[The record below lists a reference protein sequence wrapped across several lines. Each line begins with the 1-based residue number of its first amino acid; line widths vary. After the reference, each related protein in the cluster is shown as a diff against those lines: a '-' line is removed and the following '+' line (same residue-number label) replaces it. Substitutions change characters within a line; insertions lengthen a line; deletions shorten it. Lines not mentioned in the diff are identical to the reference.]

1 MAREDFRTQ
10 LEIFRDRDIQ
20 IVALIALII
29 GLLIG
34 WFLLGWV
41 IAPVQWINAEP
52 VDLHPQWQEH
62 YVAMVVDSYLLT
74 GDRATAEERLESFD
88 DEALAQSFGE
98 VQAQFEQ
105 AGATRQGRAVS
116 QLADQLGVTIV
127 PVERQTA
134 EAGTPAAAGQVAQP
148 TAPATEAQPAERPL
162 LNSLVTI
169 CGIVLLVVLLVAG
182 AIAAFLWWQQR
193 TPEFVEGEEGAE
205 RAPGRVPGGSQIT
218 SMNLGERATIR
229 YMDDGPGYD
238 QTVQIYHGGEII
250 GSCGLRG
257 VSTLSE
263 GGHVVACAAWLYEPS
278 APERSADVRVL
289 ASRRVYQNDAL
300 RRSLVRDRE
309 PEQVIPAEPGQT
321 AHLEHQSLEMTL
333 RIVDV
338 EYTGP
343 DEQYLDTLIVELEP
357 ATKRN
362 ELDVR

>member
-10 LEIFRDRDIQ
+10 LEMFRDRDIQ
-20 IVALIALII
+20 IAALIAFII

-41 IAPVQWINAEP
+41 IAPVQWINARP
-52 VDLHPQWQEH
+52 ADLHPRWQQH
-62 YVAMVVDSYLLT
+62 YIAMVVDSYLLT
-74 GDRATAEERLESFD
+74 GDRATAEERLASFD
-88 DEALAQSFGE
+88 DETLAQYFGE
-98 VQAQFEQ
+98 VQAEFEQ
-105 AGATRQGRAVS
+105 AGATRQARAVS
-116 QLADQLGVTIV
+116 QLADQLGITIV

-134 EAGTPAAAGQVAQP
+134 EAGTPPAAAAVAQP
-148 TAPATEAQPAERPL
+148 TAPAPEEPARRSV
-162 LNSLVTI
+162 LNTLAMV

-193 TPEFVEGEEGAE
+193 TQEFVGGEEEAAGIS
-205 RAPGRVPGGSQIT
+205 GRPPGGSQIT

-238 QTVQIYHGGEII
+238 QTVQIFHGGEII

-257 VSTLSE
+257 VSTLSDS
-263 GGHVVACAAWLYEPS
+263 GHVVACAAWLYEPS

-289 ASRRVYQNDAL
+289 ASRRVYGNDAL
-300 RRSLVRDRE
+300 RRSLVRDHE

-333 RIVDV
+333 RIVNV

-343 DEQYLDTLIVELEP
+343 DEQYIDTLVVELEP
-357 ATKRN
+357 ATKRRGFN
-362 ELDVR
+362 MQ

>member
-20 IVALIALII
+20 IVALIALIV

-52 VDLHPQWQEH
+52 VDLHPLWQEH

-74 GDRATAEERLESFD
+74 GDRATAEERLGSFD
-88 DEALAQSFGE
+88 DEALAQYFGE
-98 VQAQFEQ
+98 VQAKFDQ
-105 AGATRQGRAVS
+105 AGATRQAQAVS
-116 QLADQLGVTIV
+116 QLADQLGVAIV
-127 PVERQTA
+127 PVGRQTV
-134 EAGTPAAAGQVAQP
+134 EAGTPAAGQVAQP
-148 TAPATEAQPAERPL
+148 AAPAADAQAAERPL
-162 LNSLVTI
+162 LNRLMMV
-169 CGIVLLVVLLVAG
+169 CGIVLLVVLLIAG

-193 TPEFVEGEEGAE
+193 ATEFVDGEEGAE

-263 GGHVVACAAWLYEPS
+263 GGHVVACAAWLYEPT

-321 AHLEHQSLEMTL
+321 GHLEHQSLEMTL

-343 DEQYLDTLIVELEP
+343 DEQYIDTLIVELEP
-357 ATKRN
+357 ATKRDGFN
-362 ELDVR
+362 AR